1 MTDDHLTIREVAIR
15 MGVKLN
21 TLRSRIYRA
30 QHSATRAGKR
40 RTESSLRQHGWKPG
54 GNGQSLG
61 DRCPKC
67 GGPVYHSGGVVLS
80 RSANIDR
87 CIMCGLTSESMS
99 FYDAVNC
106 RRVDI
111 KTALV
116 LMRLNSS

>member
-1 MTDDHLTIREVAIR
+1 MPNKTLRDIAIEI
-15 MGVKLN
+15 GINVN
-21 TLRSRIYRA
+21 TLKSRIYRA
-30 QHSATRAGKR
+30 EMAGRPRVKRDYESKR
-40 RTESSLRQHGWKPG
+40 RSPLWKR
-54 GNGQSLG
+54 NGDISLG

-67 GGPVYHSGGVVLS
+67 GGSVEHRMG
-80 RSANIDR
+80 RRIDR

-116 LMRLNSS
+116 MMRLNGS